1 MPLFAVDY
9 FGVVPDLVSTAK
21 ALTNGAI
28 PMGAAFASRKIY
40 DRLTSGSGIVRMEAW
55 RTNLLCTP

>member
-1 MPLFAVDY
+1 
-9 FGVVPDLVSTAK
+9 
-21 ALTNGAI
+21 
-28 PMGAAFASRKIY
+28 MGAAFASRKIY